1 MQPADDW
8 CCCARCTRRGEAS
21 PRAGDCGAVCGVP
34 RAPRTGAR
42 ARDCVRLRAA
52 TFSRASTATRRVAD
66 YQAYVSL
73 FSWWH
78 VLHLPLFFLLLIAGI
93 VHVVAVHVY

>member
-1 MQPADDW
+1 MLGREFSAT
-8 CCCARCTRRGEAS
+8 ARK
-21 PRAGDCGAVCGVP
+21 
-34 RAPRTGAR
+34 
-42 ARDCVRLRAA
+42 RLRTIANVYI
-52 TFSRASTATRRVAD
+52 TTRIGTTRRVAE

-78 VLHLPLFFLLLIAGI
+78 VLHLPLFFLLLVAGI